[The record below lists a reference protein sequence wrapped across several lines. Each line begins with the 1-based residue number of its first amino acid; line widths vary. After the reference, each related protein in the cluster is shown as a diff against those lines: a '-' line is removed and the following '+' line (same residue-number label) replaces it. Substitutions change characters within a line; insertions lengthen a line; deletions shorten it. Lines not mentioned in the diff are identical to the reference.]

1 MHNIEQIVSE
11 LLSIDSGLTTDTAR
25 FQQERQD
32 ILDAMNKAQ
41 SMFGD
46 QKPGQLLVTTLY
58 GTMQNMI
65 TAENSL
71 YLVKQKIHECIENMK
86 K

>member
-11 LLSIDSGLTTDTAR
+11 LLSIDADLANNTVR

-32 ILDAMNKAQ
+32 IADAMNQAQ
-41 SMFGD
+41 STFGD
-46 QKPGQLLVTTLY
+46 QKPGQLLVTILY